1 MNMQQTMSQHEQG
14 NCRKRWSEWSVKA
27 RVGMIAAAMIFVP
40 VFLALFAAVTMRL
53 WNWLM
58 PEIFKLPVITF
69 WQAVGLLFLSH
80 ILLRGGHVGRGG
92 HSRWREARL
101 RKQMGE
107 QGPVAKTV

>member
-1 MNMQQTMSQHEQG
+1 MNMEQTMSQNEQG
-14 NCRKRWSEWSVKA
+14 DCRKRWSEWSLKA
-27 RVGMIAAAMIFVP
+27 RVGMIGAAMIFLP
-40 VFLALFAAVTMRL
+40 IFLALFAAVTMRL

-80 ILLRGGHVGRGG
+80 ILLRGGHLGGTGR
-92 HSRWREARL
+92 SRWREGRS
-101 RKQMGE
+101 RKQMRT